1 MIDNDYILGKI
12 IDPNSRAQ
20 SDNLGINLTI
30 EKIEEL
36 IGIAIFKNSSGIF
49 NSDFIKKKEVSTYGD
64 YIDKFLKENNAES
77 LDEIKNQMKEF
88 AKLANDPLAK
98 ILFGLDKK
106 DKFKKDIDLSSIDL
120 MFSTLEAVKDDNLD
134 SYYLEKNKEY
144 LVTFEQ
150 GLNNLNKG
158 EYPEIKILNSYFPYI
173 SLYQGPCIDLFNNKS
188 SDKISTIIKIGQV
201 PVLIQKGIPLVN
213 LTIHGYNNKRG

>member
-98 ILFGLDKK
+98 ILLGLDKK

-120 MFSTLEAVKDDNLD
+120 MFSTFEAMKDDNLD
-134 SYYLEKNKEY
+134 SYYVDYSDREVIIESY
-144 LVTFEQ
+144 EQ
-150 GLNNLNKG
+150 G
-158 EYPEIKILNSYFPYI
+158 
-173 SLYQGPCIDLFNNKS
+173 
-188 SDKISTIIKIGQV
+188 
-201 PVLIQKGIPLVN
+201 KGISYENVTDTEWKLPYYYLHYRLPSMS
-213 LTIHGYNNKRG
+213 LTDGLSYNYHTGNIDYDVVDYQTPIKYIFTFPKCFCT